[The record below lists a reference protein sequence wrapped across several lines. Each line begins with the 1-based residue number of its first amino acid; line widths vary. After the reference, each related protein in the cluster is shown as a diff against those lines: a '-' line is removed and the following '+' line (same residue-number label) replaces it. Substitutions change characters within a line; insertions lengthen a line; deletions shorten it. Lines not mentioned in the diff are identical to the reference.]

1 MNTLMLRTCVLVEQ
15 PLVVHA
21 LPAGLHS
28 RLPQRNLFRDV
39 AVPVACQATLLH
51 AVAICRGTQQELAN
65 VWVIPKHRRP
75 LMLTLARIVDVEADK
90 LSICRLCQSGRNET
104 CHNEAAA

>member
-1 MNTLMLRTCVLVEQ
+1 MPLLLDLSGFPQLQASGDTLRSQLHTCVLVEQ

-21 LPAGLHS
+21 LPAWLHC

-51 AVAICRGTQQELAN
+51 AMAICRGTQQEVAN
-65 VWVIPKHRRP
+65 V
-75 LMLTLARIVDVEADK
+75 
-90 LSICRLCQSGRNET
+90 G
-104 CHNEAAA
+104 